1 MNILFIWDQCGA
13 EPIEF
18 YLATGAAAELA
29 AQCNGQYIND
39 ADIPDD
45 AAIYKL
51 HAQFF
56 YSDTGKKRKPQE
68 EFRLLRPDELA
79 APSGPFDM
87 IVLAGFLP

>member
-18 YLATGAAAELA
+18 YLVTGTAAELA

-39 ADIPDD
+39 ADIEDD
-45 AAIYKL
+45 AAVYKL
-51 HAQFF
+51 YAQFF
-56 YSDTGKKRKPQE
+56 YSTTGKKRKPQA
-68 EFRLLRPDELA
+68 EFRLLRPDELSA
-79 APSGPFDM
+79 TCGPFDM